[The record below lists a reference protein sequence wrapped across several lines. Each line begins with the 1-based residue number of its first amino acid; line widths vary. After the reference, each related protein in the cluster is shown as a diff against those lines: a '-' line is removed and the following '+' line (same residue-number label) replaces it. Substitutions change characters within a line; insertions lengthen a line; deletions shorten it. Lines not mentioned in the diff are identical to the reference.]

1 MAPDSLSHTYGNGRK
16 GVARWL
22 YAAIVLYAVSFII
35 ISVFGTYVIIK
46 GQQVNAQLCH
56 VANDNRNTLVNILK
70 AVRRQALERSTS
82 VEERN
87 IVRERYNELFAVIP
101 PLACN
106 TKGVKE
112 LEP

>member
-22 YAAIVLYAVSFII
+22 YAAIILYAVSFII
-35 ISVFGTYVIIK
+35 IAIFGTYVIIK
-46 GQQVNAQLCH
+46 GQQVNQQLCE
-56 VANDNRNTLVNILK
+56 VANNNRNTLVNILK

-101 PLACN
+101 PLACDA
-106 TKGVKE
+106 KVVKE